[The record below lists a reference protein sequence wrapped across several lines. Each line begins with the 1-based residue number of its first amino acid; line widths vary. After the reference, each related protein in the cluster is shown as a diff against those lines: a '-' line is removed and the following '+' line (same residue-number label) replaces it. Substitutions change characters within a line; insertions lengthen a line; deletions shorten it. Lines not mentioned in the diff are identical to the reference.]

1 VETFTGRPTND
12 QPGNR
17 NAASGH
23 QSILGDFMLTIAC
36 AKCGKVGRI
45 PEAHMGHSVR
55 CKACGSSFQTV
66 PPHTPPPDGL
76 LVASEAVPSEPQIP
90 TTPSSPNQSQGD
102 ERNETRVTHCPYC
115 MKVIDPPPKR
125 SRKCPFC
132 REKLILRRRRL
143 FTVSQGAEF
152 DARLAAERALK
163 ETAREAEQARYVCLP
178 EQPASEEQYRQI
190 IRRNAYV
197 WSLARFENGR
207 FILLPEQERERRRK
221 FLPGF
226 QTEFRSINARGKLV
240 EHLISIE
247 DWDRITKLSYGR
259 INLVTGLVA
268 WRKEPMPFD
277 TSLYFG
283 LGSPEQTDATFRRL
297 GEAFLTFEPP
307 FP

>member
-1 VETFTGRPTND
+1 VETITGRPTND

-23 QSILGDFMLTIAC
+23 QSILGDFMLTITC

-45 PEAHMGHSVR
+45 PEAYMGHSLR

-90 TTPSSPNQSQGD
+90 TTPSSANQSQGD

-132 REKLILRRRRL
+132 REKLILRRHRL

-178 EQPASEEQYRQI
+178 EQPASEEQYCQI

-197 WSLARFENGR
+197 
-207 FILLPEQERERRRK
+207 
-221 FLPGF
+221 
-226 QTEFRSINARGKLV
+226 
-240 EHLISIE
+240 
-247 DWDRITKLSYGR
+247 
-259 INLVTGLVA
+259 
-268 WRKEPMPFD
+268 
-277 TSLYFG
+277 
-283 LGSPEQTDATFRRL
+283 
-297 GEAFLTFEPP
+297 
-307 FP
+307 